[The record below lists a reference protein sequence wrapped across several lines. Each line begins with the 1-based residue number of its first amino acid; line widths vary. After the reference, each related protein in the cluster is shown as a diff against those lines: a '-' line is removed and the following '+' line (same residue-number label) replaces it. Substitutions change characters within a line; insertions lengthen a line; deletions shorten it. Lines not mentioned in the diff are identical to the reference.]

1 MRTYGA
7 AQLLA
12 ETVGVS
18 PDDVFI
24 NLVEVQGRT
33 GPSEREFAQ
42 FVPQAE
48 TKWRR
53 SDSWQRRSDL
63 SAHGVGLDRRSPRQ
77 VRSAWATTG
86 RWSRAAS
93 GPSSSR
99 RSATSA
105 TSSPTP
111 ALQESRSSKSMCT
124 WLTSR

>member
-1 MRTYGA
+1 MRTHGA

-12 ETVGVS
+12 GAVGVS

-33 GPSEREFAQ
+33 GPSAREFAQ

-63 SAHGVGLDRRSPRQ
+63 TAHGVGLDRRSPRQ
-77 VRSAWATTG
+77 VRSAWARTG

-93 GPSSSR
+93 DPSSSR
-99 RSATSA
+99 RSAISA
-105 TSSPTP
+105 TCSPAP
-111 ALQESRSSKSMCT
+111 V
-124 WLTSR
+124 